1 MLSKIKVRFDIYPPR
16 RELFVVQCD
25 FGEAAI
31 RREAR
36 LLQWGGGL
44 QRQAHRQIH
53 RLHILGQRP

>member
-44 QRQAHRQIH
+44 QR
-53 RLHILGQRP
+53 